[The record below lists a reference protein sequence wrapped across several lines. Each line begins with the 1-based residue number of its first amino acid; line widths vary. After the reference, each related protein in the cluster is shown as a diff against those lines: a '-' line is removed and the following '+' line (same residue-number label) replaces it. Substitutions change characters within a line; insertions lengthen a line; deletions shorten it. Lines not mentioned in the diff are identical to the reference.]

1 MGPKRSLNRGRITC
15 LIRPGKRF
23 CKQSAYQPEKSR
35 VPTRKIMSLLE
46 KKGGKTPRSRE
57 QRLPGGPSSRPFPPE
72 TRRFSLLDDSDLRR
86 KNARSGF
93 AGRVGGIIGR
103 DRCCISAEVNVVGS
117 HTGAE
122 IASVFRQ
129 CSRTWH
135 QLAGSDLGKIWSG
148 LSRMTPA

>member
-46 KKGGKTPRSRE
+46 KKGGKTPRSLE
-57 QRLPGGPSSRPFPPE
+57 QRLGGGPSSPRFLLKQDG
-72 TRRFSLLDDSDLRR
+72 FSLLDDPDLRR
-86 KNARSGF
+86 QNVRSGF
-93 AGRVGGIIGR
+93 AGRVAGIIGR

-122 IASVFRQ
+122 IASVFRP

-135 QLAGSDLGKIWSG
+135 QLAGSYLGKIWSG